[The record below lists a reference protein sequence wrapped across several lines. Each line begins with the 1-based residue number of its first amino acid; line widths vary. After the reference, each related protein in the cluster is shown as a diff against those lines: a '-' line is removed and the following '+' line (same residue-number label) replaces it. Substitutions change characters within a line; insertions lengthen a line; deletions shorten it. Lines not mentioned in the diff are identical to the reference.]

1 MRVLLHEHFCSGGLA
16 GQPLDT
22 GLVADGAGMLRALV
36 EDFHAAG
43 LEVTVL
49 LDERVAFELPG
60 RSIPVAAASAHHAR
74 AAFDRALGDTDA
86 ALVIAPEFDDLLPSV
101 LERVERAG
109 VVNLGT
115 PSGTVRALSDKHALG
130 RLLATAGIRVPTGC
144 LGLATLDDMLA
155 HHGEVVVKPNHG
167 AGCID
172 TFVCRTAAD
181 IARLPHRD
189 DWLVQPRVHGL
200 AASVAFILPAA
211 GLPIPLR
218 AGLQAVQLADGLAS
232 RSGRLDY
239 SGGQMPLEADLERRA
254 IRLGLDALP
263 HLPGLRGY
271 VGIDLV
277 LGATAETDTLIE
289 VNARPTVAYA
299 GLRRL
304 ARFNIAD
311 LILGNPVQIAW
322 EPGTVRY
329 EADGTAEM
337 MSRDRR

>member
-1 MRVLLHEHFCSGGLA
+1 MRILLTEHFCSGGLA

-22 GLVADGAGMLRALV
+22 DLLLAGAGMLRAFV

-60 RSIPVAAASAHHAR
+60 RIVSVPAHSPER
-74 AAFDRALGDTDA
+74 AALALERALETVDA
-86 ALVIAPEFDDLLPSV
+86 ALVIAPEFDNLLPAA

-109 VVNLGT
+109 VVNLG
-115 PSGTVRALSDKHALG
+115 SSSAAVRAIADKHLLA
-130 RLLATAGIRVPTGC
+130 RRLATAGIRVPAGC
-144 LGLATLDDMLA
+144 LGLATLDDLLA
-155 HHGEVVVKPNHG
+155 RHGEVVVKPNRG

-181 IARLPHRD
+181 IARLPHRT
-189 DWLVQPRVHGL
+189 DWLVQPREHGL
-200 AASVAFILPAA
+200 AASVAFILPVA

-218 AGLQAVQLADGLAS
+218 AGLQAVELADGLAS

-239 SGGQMPLEADLERRA
+239 SGGRMPLEADLERRA
-254 IRLGLDALP
+254 IHLGLDALP

-311 LILGNPVQIAW
+311 LILGNPVQIDW

-329 EADGTAEM
+329 DADGTAEM
-337 MSRDRR
+337 MPSVRK

>member
-1 MRVLLHEHFCSGGLA
+1 MRILLTEHFCSGGLA

-22 GLVADGAGMLRALV
+22 DLLAAGAGMLRAVV

-43 LEVTVL
+43 LEATVL
-49 LDERVAFELPG
+49 LDERVAFKLPG
-60 RSIPVAAASAHHAR
+60 RVVSVPAQAPER
-74 AAFDRALGDTDA
+74 AALALEQALATVDA
-86 ALVIAPEFDDLLPSV
+86 ALVIAPEFDDLLPSA

-109 VVNLGT
+109 VVNLG
-115 PSGTVRALSDKHALG
+115 SSSASVRAICDKHLLG
-130 RLLATAGIRVPTGC
+130 RRLAAAGIRVPTGC
-144 LGLATLDDMLA
+144 LGLATLEDMLA

-181 IARLPHRD
+181 IALLPHRA
-189 DWLVQPRVHGL
+189 DWLVQPRMHGL
-200 AASVAFILPAA
+200 AASVAFILPPG

-218 AGLQAVQLADGLAS
+218 AGLQAVELADVLAS
-232 RSGRLDY
+232 QSGRLDY

-254 IRLGLDALP
+254 IHLGLNALP

-322 EPGTVRY
+322 EPGPVRY

-337 MSRDRR
+337 MSSRRR